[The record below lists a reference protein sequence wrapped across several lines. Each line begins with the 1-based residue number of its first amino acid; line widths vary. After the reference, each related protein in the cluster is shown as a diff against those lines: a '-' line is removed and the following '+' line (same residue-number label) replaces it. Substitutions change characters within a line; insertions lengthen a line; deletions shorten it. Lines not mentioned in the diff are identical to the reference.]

1 MPELIYKDGLPPPAE
16 FQEAL
21 RQAEAVANPVDDL
34 LMLTRRLY
42 AYEQKYNMT
51 SEDFYKRYQAGVL
64 NDELQHC
71 LMWAA
76 IYKMFIKTKRMVES
90 ALMRTAIQPELDKV
104 AM

>member
-1 MPELIYKDGLPPPAE
+1 MPELVYKDRMLSPEE
-16 FQEAL
+16 FQHDL
-21 RQAEAVANPVDDL
+21 QQAIDTANPVDDL

-51 SEDFYKRYQAGVL
+51 SEDFYRCYQAGVL
-64 NDELQHC
+64 DDELQHC

-76 IYKMFIKTKRMVES
+76 IYKMFVRTKRVVES

-104 AM
+104 AV